1 MGARAFKRGVH
12 LSGSSSS
19 GYLILIIDTPPIDTR
34 GRGGG
39 GGVVLH
45 IPGKRVVRLVFSQ
58 IGLRN
63 CPNRVA
69 ERESADQA
77 FLL

>member
-1 MGARAFKRGVH
+1 MF
-12 LSGSSSS
+12 LSERLYFG
-19 GYLILIIDTPPIDTR
+19 LVATIVIDTPIDT
-34 GRGGG
+34 GE